1 MGATYGLPGVIILD
15 YEYALVPQ
23 IHHGESK
30 FHIGCHSVHG
40 QRKTVLDI

>member
-1 MGATYGLPGVIILD
+1 VGPTCGPPGVIILD
-15 YEYALVPQ
+15 HEYALVPQ

-30 FHIGCHSVHG
+30 FRVGCHGVHG